1 MAAAVVGVVDDGTA
15 VEAVVGVTFGEEGR
29 MLAFVAVVGLR
40 ALADRRGVP
49 LPLGLFVATRAITI
63 AKAARVA
70 PMIAIPLCPR
80 GFVSARDTGGI
91 GIGSAESLGSGIQ
104 AGEGSDDGDV
114 GLVDIGS
121 EVFTAE
127 PEGVSTTGESDDEAL
142 VGCAS
147 SPTCSPS

>member
-1 MAAAVVGVVDDGTA
+1 
-15 VEAVVGVTFGEEGR
+15 

-40 ALADRRGVP
+40 ALADRRGLP

-70 PMIAIPLCPR
+70 PMIAIPLRPR
-80 GFVSARDTGGI
+80 GFVPARDSGGI
-91 GIGSAESLGSGIQ
+91 GIGPAESLGSGIQ
-104 AGEGSDDGDV
+104 AGEGSEDGDV
-114 GLVDIGS
+114 GLVDLGS
-121 EVFTAE
+121 DVFTAG